1 MYSRVNYL
9 VVGIFVVIF
18 GIGLVWFA
26 FWLGKYDL
34 RDQYHTYRLEI
45 SESVSGLSVDS
56 DVMLRGVD
64 IGRVSAIRINPD
76 NIEVTEVYVN
86 IRQDVPIKEDMVAS
100 TKMFGITGL
109 LSIEIEGGTNAAKTL
124 QPTDEYIPTIKTKT
138 SLVTNLSRSV
148 ESLSQKLDALL
159 EQGQKVV
166 SDKNINTVEKILD
179 NVEVITKNGEEVEKR
194 VMSSLEELDT
204 AIKAFRDSM
213 QRVSTNFEGA
223 TKDLNDVKKVIVPT
237 IENFNRVTLKVEQS
251 LDRGDYNMKKIL
263 EPLIVDMQILSTQMS
278 ELAEELKE
286 SPSDLIFK
294 SRTPIKGPGE

>member
-1 MYSRVNYL
+1 M
-9 VVGIFVVIF
+9 VGIFVVIF

>member
-9 VVGIFVVIF
+9 VVGIFVILF

-34 RDQYHTYRLEI
+34 RDQYHTYKLEI

-86 IRQDVPIKEDMVAS
+86 IRQDVPIKEDMVAT

-138 SLVTNLSRSV
+138 SLVANLGRSV

-194 VMSSLEELDT
+194 LMSSLEELDT

-251 LDRGDYNMKKIL
+251 LDRDDYNMKKIL
-263 EPLIVDMQILSTQMS
+263 EPLIVDMQILSSQMS
-278 ELAEELKE
+278 DLAGELEE
-286 SPSDLIFK
+286 SPSNLIFK
-294 SRTPIKGPGE
+294 SRTPLKGPGE

>member
-9 VVGIFVVIF
+9 VVGIFVILF

-34 RDQYHTYRLEI
+34 RDKFHTYKLEI

-86 IRQDVPIKEDMVAS
+86 IRQDVPIKEDMVAT

-138 SLVTNLSRSV
+138 SLVANLGRSV

-194 VMSSLEELDT
+194 LMSSLEELDT

-251 LDRGDYNMKKIL
+251 LDRDDYNMKKIL
-263 EPLIVDMQILSTQMS
+263 EPLIVDMQILSSQMS
-278 ELAEELKE
+278 DLAGELEE
-286 SPSDLIFK
+286 SPSNLIFK
-294 SRTPIKGPGE
+294 SRTPLKGPGE

>member
-26 FWLGKYDL
+26 FWLGKYDID
-34 RDQYHTYRLEI
+34 DQYHTYKLEI
-45 SESVSGLSVDS
+45 SESVSGLSIDS

-64 IGRVSAIRINPD
+64 IGRVSDIRINPE
-76 NIEVTEVYVN
+76 NIELTEVYVN
-86 IRQDVPIKEDMVAS
+86 IRQNVPIKEDMVAT

-124 QPTDEYIPTIKTKT
+124 VPTDEYIPTIKTKT

-166 SDKNINTVEKILD
+166 SDKNINTVENILE

-194 VMSSLEELDT
+194 VISSLEELDA
-204 AIKAFRDSM
+204 AIKEFRASM

-223 TKDLNDVKKVIVPT
+223 TKDLNAVKKVIVPT

-263 EPLIVDMQILSTQMS
+263 EPLIVDMQILSSQMS
-278 ELAEELKE
+278 DLAGELEE

-294 SRTPIKGPGE
+294 SRTPLKGPGE

>member
-9 VVGIFVVIF
+9 VVGIFVVLF

-34 RDQYHTYRLEI
+34 QDQYYTYRLEI

-56 DVMLRGVD
+56 NVMLRGVD
-64 IGRVSAIRINPD
+64 IGRVSAIRINPE
-76 NIEVTEVYVN
+76 NIELTEVYVN
-86 IRQDVPIKEDMVAS
+86 IRQDVPIKEDMVAT

-109 LSIEIEGGTNAAKTL
+109 LSIEIEGGTNTAKTL
-124 QPTDEYIPTIKTKT
+124 VPTDEYIPTIKTKP
-138 SLVTNLSRSV
+138 SLVTTLSKSV
-148 ESLSQKLDALL
+148 ESLSLRLDKLL
-159 EQGQKVV
+159 EQGEKVV
-166 SDKNINTVEKILD
+166 SDKNIDRVEKILG
-179 NVEVITKNGEEVEKR
+179 NVEDITKNGEEIENR
-194 VMSSLEELDT
+194 VMSSLEELDQ
-204 AIKAFRDSM
+204 AIKDFRDSM
-213 QRVSTNFEGA
+213 KRVSANFEGA
-223 TKDLNDVKKVIVPT
+223 TKDLNEVKRVIVPT

-263 EPLIVDMQILSTQMS
+263 EPMIVDIQILSTQMS

-294 SRTPIKGPGE
+294 SRTPLKGPGE

>member
-26 FWLGKYDL
+26 FWLGKYDID
-34 RDQYHTYRLEI
+34 DQYHTYKLEI
-45 SESVSGLSVDS
+45 SESVSGLSIDS

-64 IGRVSAIRINPD
+64 IGRVSDIRINPE
-76 NIEVTEVYVN
+76 NIELTEVYVN
-86 IRQDVPIKEDMVAS
+86 IRQNVPIKEDMVAT

-124 QPTDEYIPTIKTKT
+124 VPTDEYIPTIKTKT

-166 SDKNINTVEKILD
+166 SDKNINTVEKILE

-194 VMSSLEELDT
+194 VISSLEELDA
-204 AIKAFRDSM
+204 AIKEFRASM

-223 TKDLNDVKKVIVPT
+223 TKDLNAVKKVIVPT

-263 EPLIVDMQILSTQMS
+263 EPLIVDMQILSSQMS
-278 ELAEELKE
+278 DLAGELEE

-294 SRTPIKGPGE
+294 SRTPLKGPGE

>member
-26 FWLGKYDL
+26 FWLGKYDI
-34 RDQYHTYRLEI
+34 DDEYYTYKMDI
-45 SESVSGLSVDS
+45 SESVSGLSIDS

-64 IGRVSAIRINPD
+64 IGRVSDIRINPE
-76 NIEVTEVYVN
+76 NIELTEVYVN
-86 IRQDVPIKEDMVAS
+86 IKQSVPIKEDMVAT

-124 QPTDEYIPTIKTKT
+124 VPTDEYIPTIKTKT

-194 VMSSLEELDT
+194 VISSLEELDA
-204 AIKAFRDSM
+204 AIKEFRASM
-213 QRVSTNFEGA
+213 QRVSNNFEGA
-223 TKDLNDVKKVIVPT
+223 TKDLNAVKKVIVPT

-263 EPLIVDMQILSTQMS
+263 EPLIVDMQILSSQMS
-278 ELAEELKE
+278 DLAGELEQ

-294 SRTPIKGPGE
+294 SRTPLKGPGE

>member
-26 FWLGKYDL
+26 FWLGKYDID
-34 RDQYHTYRLEI
+34 DQYHTYKLEI
-45 SESVSGLSVDS
+45 SESVSGLSINS

-64 IGRVSAIRINPD
+64 IGRVSDIRINPE
-76 NIEVTEVYVN
+76 NIELTEVYVN
-86 IRQDVPIKEDMVAS
+86 IRQNVPIKEDMVAT

-124 QPTDEYIPTIKTKT
+124 VPTDEYIPTIKTKT

-166 SDKNINTVEKILD
+166 SDKNINTVENILE

-194 VMSSLEELDT
+194 VISSLEELDA
-204 AIKAFRDSM
+204 AIKEFRASM

-223 TKDLNDVKKVIVPT
+223 TKDLNAVKKVIVPT

-263 EPLIVDMQILSTQMS
+263 EPLIVDMQILSSQMS
-278 ELAEELKE
+278 DLAGELEE

-294 SRTPIKGPGE
+294 SRTPLKGPGE

>member
-34 RDQYHTYRLEI
+34 RDQYYTYRLEI

-56 DVMLRGVD
+56 NVMLRGVN
-64 IGRVSAIRINPD
+64 IGRVSAILINPE
-76 NIEVTEVYVN
+76 NIELTEVYVN

-124 QPTDEYIPTIKTKT
+124 VPTDEYIPTIKTKT
-138 SLVTNLSRSV
+138 SLVTNLSRGV

-159 EQGQKVV
+159 EQGENVL
-166 SDKNINTVEKILD
+166 SDKNINTVERILD

-194 VMSSLEELDT
+194 VMSSLEELDA
-204 AIKAFRDSM
+204 AIKEFRVSM

-223 TKDLNDVKKVIVPT
+223 TEDLNAVKKVIIPT
-237 IENFNRVTLKVEQS
+237 INNFNRVTLKVEQS
-251 LDRGDYNMKKIL
+251 LDRGDYNMMKIL
-263 EPLIVDMQILSTQMS
+263 EPMIVDMQILSTQMG
-278 ELAEELKE
+278 ELAQKLEG

-294 SRTPIKGPGE
+294 SRTPLKGPGE

>member
-9 VVGIFVVIF
+9 VVGIFVILF

-34 RDQYHTYRLEI
+34 RDQYHTYKLEI

-86 IRQDVPIKEDMVAS
+86 IRQDVPIKEDMVAT

-138 SLVTNLSRSV
+138 SLVANLGRSV

-194 VMSSLEELDT
+194 LMSSLEELDT

-263 EPLIVDMQILSTQMS
+263 EPLIVDMQILSSQMS
-278 ELAEELKE
+278 DLAGELEE
-286 SPSDLIFK
+286 SPSNLIFK
-294 SRTPIKGPGE
+294 SRTPLKGPGE

>member
-26 FWLGKYDL
+26 FWLGKYDI
-34 RDQYHTYRLEI
+34 DDEYYTYKMDI
-45 SESVSGLSVDS
+45 SESVSGLSIDS

-64 IGRVSAIRINPD
+64 IGRVSDIRINPE
-76 NIEVTEVYVN
+76 NIELTEVYVN
-86 IRQDVPIKEDMVAS
+86 IKQSVPIKEDMVAT

-124 QPTDEYIPTIKTKT
+124 VPTDEYIPTIKTKT

-194 VMSSLEELDT
+194 VISSLEELDA
-204 AIKAFRDSM
+204 AIKEFRASM

-223 TKDLNDVKKVIVPT
+223 TKDLNAVKKVIVPA

-263 EPLIVDMQILSTQMS
+263 EPLIVDMQILSSQMS
-278 ELAEELKE
+278 DLAGELEQ

-294 SRTPIKGPGE
+294 SRTPLKGPGE